1 MSKAIFN
8 DNLLHHIYYKDFKY
22 KDFLTADIAVG
33 QNQSGISLVMTRL
46 QQVQVLWSGSLNL
59 ESETWKTSL
68 HLSEHDQGICS
79 FSMWGWNMVVAV
91 SDWLHMRVVLWLCF
105 CFRCSTSDRPWTTL
119 TSAPCPKP
127 KVSLQLSFLM
137 TI

>member
-1 MSKAIFN
+1 MMSVSKAIFN

-46 QQVQVLWSGSLNL
+46 QQVQVLCSGSLNL

-79 FSMWGWNMVVAV
+79 FSVWG
-91 SDWLHMRVVLWLCF
+91 
-105 CFRCSTSDRPWTTL
+105 
-119 TSAPCPKP
+119 
-127 KVSLQLSFLM
+127 
-137 TI
+137 